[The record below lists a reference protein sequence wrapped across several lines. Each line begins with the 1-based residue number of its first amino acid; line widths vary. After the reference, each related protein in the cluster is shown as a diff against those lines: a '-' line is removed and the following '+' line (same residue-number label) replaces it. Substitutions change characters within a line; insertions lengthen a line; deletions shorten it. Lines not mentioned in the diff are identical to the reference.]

1 MKTFLLVF
9 LFLSNLGSNDKL
21 IGLWKSIGNSEIK
34 FINFNSK
41 GDLIEI
47 KESKTKK
54 KGYTLNENFMNI
66 KLDNGSFEEHS
77 FYFKGDTLII
87 QKLKNGKIINDKFIK
102 EEIAL

>member
-9 LFLSNLGSNDKL
+9 LFLSYLGSNDKL
-21 IGLWKSIGNSEIK
+21 IGLWNSIGNSEIK
-34 FINFNSK
+34 FIN
-41 GDLIEI
+41 IEI

-54 KGYTLNENFMNI
+54 KGYTLNENFINI